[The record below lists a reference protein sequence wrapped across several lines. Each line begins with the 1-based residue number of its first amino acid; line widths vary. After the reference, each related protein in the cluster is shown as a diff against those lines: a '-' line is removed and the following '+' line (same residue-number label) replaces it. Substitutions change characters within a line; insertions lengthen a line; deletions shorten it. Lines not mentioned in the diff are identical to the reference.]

1 MDEKKEKKDKLKQA
15 RGNLL
20 LGLLFSGRMTDD
32 FLTPQ
37 DLQAIRT
44 QTFPEWP
51 KELQEK
57 LKAFGGE
64 MVQ

>member
-1 MDEKKEKKDKLKQA
+1 MDENKEKKDKLKQA

-32 FLTPQ
+32 FLTQQ

-57 LKAFGGE
+57 MAPFGGE
-64 MVQ
+64 MIQ